1 MPTNR
6 LLDALSC
13 KGVLVNVSVRYWR
26 ARKKLNPEDLGL
38 SSDQVNQRLISLGH
52 KRLLPKDC
60 LQSLALIESRAHALV
75 EGSTFPFLN
84 GVARYLPNERL
95 VEVNARLNEL
105 NNQFRHEQQEFLC
118 EYPTY
123 RENALREWEATARE
137 LVDDP
142 SRLLAVIEDAFPPVS
157 LMDRHYGF
165 HVSMFQV
172 AVPDVPKAELVET
185 GVQLELA
192 EARAKAAREARGRIE
207 QSCEEFIRDCTAEL
221 RGQTAKLCTEMLATI
236 DGTGSVHQKT
246 LNRLIR
252 FVDNFRQLNFMN
264 DHEMQQQ
271 LESVRSELLQRTAG
285 EYRDS
290 TSARRQLVRGLEAL
304 RDRAGELAR
313 QDATHLVEGFG
324 QLGNR
329 RFTLAA

>member
-1 MPTNR
+1 MSTNR

-105 NNQFRHEQQEFLC
+105 GSQFRHEQQEFLC
-118 EYPTY
+118 KYPTY
-123 RENALREWEATARE
+123 RENALREWEQTARE

-252 FVDNFRQLNFMN
+252 FVDHFRQLNFM
-264 DHEMQQQ
+264 DDQEMEQQ
-271 LESVRSELLQRTAG
+271 LEGVRSELLLRTAG

-290 TSARRQLVRGLEAL
+290 ISARRQLVRGLEAL

-313 QDATHLVEGFG
+313 EDATHLVEGFG